1 MLSTMSLRQAA
12 RLSQRNASTAVVSR
26 YLENLELS
34 FLGKKSFQDKVGV
47 AAFYLKE
54 KVMPSGSCKE

>member
-1 MLSTMSLRQAA
+1 MLSTMSSRQAA
-12 RLSQRNASTAVVSR
+12 RLGQRSTNAAVVSQ

-54 KVMPSGSCKE
+54 TVMPSGSCEE